1 MVDGA
6 DSKSNAFTKNK
17 LGYAGMAEWQ
27 THKTQNL
34 A

>member
-1 MVDGA
+1 MSLFLCYNKFRLLVEAGHA
-6 DSKSNAFTKNK
+6 DV
-17 LGYAGMAEWQ
+17 AEWQ

>member
-1 MVDGA
+1 V
-6 DSKSNAFTKNK
+6 
-17 LGYAGMAEWQ
+17 AEWQ